1 MLFFLYLHKKVFN
14 FHVNDAY
21 YTHSLHLWYYIFK
34 NQCWHKFWDH
44 AIYICKMASQHF
56 HICIF
61 LLPIVEYNF
70 YVRNHHMKVEKV
82 HDFPLKCHK
91 MSYCTRKNANFCIV
105 RYKLLF
111 AYIILLGVSLY
122 FILDT
127 IWCQFNMY
135 IEDVFVHNSAILML
149 Y

>member
-1 MLFFLYLHKKVFN
+1 MTRITHTHYTFDIIFLRTNVDTN
-14 FHVNDAY
+14 FEI
-21 YTHSLHLWYYIFK
+21 TPF
-34 NQCWHKFWDH
+34 
-44 AIYICKMASQHF
+44 IYEKMTFQHF
-56 HICIF
+56 HICTF

-70 YVRNHHMKVEKV
+70 YVRNHHKKVEKV

-91 MSYCTRKNANFCIV
+91 MSYCARKNANFCIV
-105 RYKLLF
+105 RYRLLF
-111 AYIILLGVSLY
+111 VYITLLGVSLY

-127 IWCQFNMY
+127 VWCQFNMY

>member
-1 MLFFLYLHKKVFN
+1 MFN
-14 FHVNDAY
+14 FQVNDAY

-44 AIYICKMASQHF
+44 AIYLWKMAFQHF
-56 HICIF
+56 HICTF

-70 YVRNHHMKVEKV
+70 YVRNHQMKVEKV

-91 MSYCTRKNANFCIV
+91 MSYCARKNANFCIV
-105 RYKLLF
+105 RCKLLF